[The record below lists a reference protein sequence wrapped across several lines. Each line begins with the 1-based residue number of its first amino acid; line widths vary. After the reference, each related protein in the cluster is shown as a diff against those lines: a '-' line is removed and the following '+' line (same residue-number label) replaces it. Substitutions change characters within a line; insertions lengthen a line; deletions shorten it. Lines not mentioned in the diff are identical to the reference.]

1 MTYPYHLSLAASSY
15 LVNSNLGVKAL
26 SAGAEDKNINTI
38 LNESK
43 NLVDKARYMDA
54 NTNII
59 QSVKL
64 AFEAGVVG
72 ARPDVQFILPSKNPE
87 ESKKLNEKAEAD
99 FELWRQAEFCEARGM
114 FHFSN
119 CLRQIVKAE
128 KGADGEVL
136 VVHLFNENWK
146 FGYKFKIIEA
156 SMIDT
161 TQDREVEY
169 YKTKRNEVKKNA
181 VIGGLEIDEYGM
193 PIGIYVFMDVAKTN
207 SKYFPKGQ
215 FSLYFDPHLRISQ
228 YRGIPNLSGIIGTIQ
243 ETMQY
248 KETELMAA
256 EATAKTQNV
265 HKTSLIKPYIEKQ
278 ISNYKTLFAQKN
290 PNQLTINSF
299 AVESQE
305 NSPTVYI
312 DKEDDFTRLQ
322 SGNRQSVYESF
333 LKNEQSVIASNY
345 NISALSL
352 LKGDGNAV
360 FSVIKAQKQEN
371 ETRFSI
377 VQDNL
382 IHLLLVDIINWFIRV
397 NASKWG
403 IKDFYQDEYK
413 YLYKF
418 KVTLGTKTE
427 LDEVKSANARKINK
441 QQGVI
446 DDYQA
451 AAQLGNDYDQ
461 IQENNT
467 RARMKKADELFL
479 ILDKLEELNKK
490 AEKSGMRFILNEN
503 NDIILD
509 VDYVPQE
516 EVSEAKIE
524 EKLKLEAYEE
534 KLRADIGIGKN
545 IELLNIQSE
554 NEILKQQI
562 QLKKDEEEER
572 VRAER
577 EDRLLLDLEK
587 SMSI

>member
-1 MTYPYHLSLAASSY
+1 MNYPYHLSLAASSY
-15 LVNSNLGVKAL
+15 LVNSNLGAKAL

-38 LNESK
+38 LNESR

-72 ARPDVQFILPSKNPE
+72 AKPDVQFILPSTTVE
-87 ESKKLNEKAEAD
+87 EAKTLNEKAEAD

-136 VVHLFNENWK
+136 VVHLFNEKWK

-169 YKTKRNEVKKNA
+169 FKTKNEVKKNA
-181 VIGGLEIDEYGM
+181 VIGGIEIDEYGM
-193 PIGIYVFMDVAKTN
+193 PVGIYVFMDIVKTN
-207 SKYFPKGQ
+207 SQYFPKGQ

-228 YRGIPNLSGIIGTIQ
+228 YRGIPNLSGIIGTVQ

-265 HKTSLIKPYIEKQ
+265 HKTSLIKPYMDKQ
-278 ISNYKTLFAQKN
+278 VANYKQKFAQAN
-290 PNQLTINSF
+290 PSQLTINSF
-299 AVESQE
+299 QLESQE

-312 DKEDDFTRLQ
+312 DKEDDFTRLSQ
-322 SGNRQSVYESF
+322 GNRQSVYESF
-333 LKNEQSVIASNY
+333 IKNEQSVIASNY

-403 IKDFYQDEYK
+403 VKDFYQDEYK

-441 QQGVI
+441 AQDVI
-446 DDYQA
+446 DKYQA

-467 RARMKKADELFL
+467 RALIKKSDELVL
-479 ILDKLEELNKK
+479 ILSKLEELNTK
-490 AEKSGMRFILNEN
+490 AKKSGMRFILNEN

-509 VDYVPQE
+509 VKYVPKE
-516 EVSEAKIE
+516 EDVSEAKIK
-524 EKLKLEAYEE
+524 EKLTLEAYE
-534 KLRADIGIGKN
+534 
-545 IELLNIQSE
+545 Q
-554 NEILKQQI
+554 
-562 QLKKDEEEER
+562 QLK
-572 VRAER
+572 
-577 EDRLLLDLEK
+577 
-587 SMSI
+587 

>member
-1 MTYPYHLSLAASSY
+1 MNYPYYMSVVASSY
-15 LVNSNLGVKAL
+15 LQNSNLGVKAL

-38 LNESK
+38 LSEAK

-64 AFEAGVVG
+64 AFEAGVIG
-72 ARPDVQFILPSKNPE
+72 ANPDIQFMLPSTTPE
-87 ESKKLNEKAEAD
+87 ESKALNEKIEAD
-99 FELWRQAEFCEARGM
+99 FELWREAEFCEARGM
-114 FHFSN
+114 YHFSN

-128 KGADGEVL
+128 KGAEGEVL
-136 VVHLFNENWK
+136 VIHLFNENWK

-161 TQDREVEY
+161 TQDREAEY
-169 YKTKRNEVKKNA
+169 YKTKPNEIKKNA
-181 VIGGLEIDEYGM
+181 IIGGLEIDEYGM
-193 PIGIYVFMDVAKTN
+193 PIGINVFMDSLKTN
-207 SKYFPKGQ
+207 SQYFSKGQ

-228 YRGIPNLSGIIGTIQ
+228 YRGIPNLSGIIGTVQ

-278 ISNYKTLFAQKN
+278 IANYKAKYAQAN
-290 PNQLTINSF
+290 PSQLTINSF
-299 AVESQE
+299 IAESQD
-305 NSPTVYI
+305 NSPTVYV
-312 DKEDDFTRLQ
+312 DKEDDYTRL
-322 SGNRQSVYESF
+322 SGGDRKSVFDSF
-333 LKNEQSVIASNY
+333 IKNEQSVIASNY
-345 NISALSL
+345 NVSSLSL
-352 LKGDGNAV
+352 LKGEGDAV

-382 IHLLLVDIINWFIRV
+382 IHLLLVDIINWFIKV

-403 IKDFYQDEYK
+403 IKDFYENEYK

-441 QQGVI
+441 AQGVI

-467 RARMKKADELFL
+467 RARIKKADELVL
-479 ILDKLEELNKK
+479 ILDKLEELNQK
-490 AEKSGMRFILNEN
+490 ADKSGLKFTLNEN

-509 VDYVPQE
+509 VNYTKETNGQV
-516 EVSEAKIE
+516 
-524 EKLKLEAYEE
+524 
-534 KLRADIGIGKN
+534 
-545 IELLNIQSE
+545 
-554 NEILKQQI
+554 
-562 QLKKDEEEER
+562 
-572 VRAER
+572 
-577 EDRLLLDLEK
+577 
-587 SMSI
+587 